1 MQNVPRIN
9 QIQTLQTLLKQLSA
23 QALPVQTKAAIN
35 DVSLQLD
42 ELADSLQASPEE
54 SRLAALY
61 RVSNILGRSLDLDE
75 VLTQVMDA
83 VIGLTGAERGFL
95 MLKDP
100 DTGDWQLRAARN
112 FSQESL
118 AAKDLEV
125 SQTVLN
131 TVMDSGQGVVTTD
144 AQTDP
149 RFSGQDSVVFYS
161 LRSILCSPLMARG
174 QMIGAIY
181 VDNRIRKAL
190 FKQSDLDLLNAFASQ
205 AAVAIENARLYTR
218 TDQALTRRV
227 EELET
232 LTLIDRELNAHL
244 DLDKVIE
251 ITRKWAVRGTGGS
264 QAWLLL
270 TREANLRPPTFA
282 AAQWPDLNAPFIKEA
297 IKTRL
302 PQSSKQEQAGQMQPQ
317 EENNWIAVPL
327 LHSSHPLGVIVV
339 KKGASFDDPSI
350 QFLIRLAA
358 RAATA
363 IENINLY
370 LAVQEADLAKSSFIS
385 IVSHEL
391 RIPMTSIKGYT
402 DLLYKGMVGPI
413 NQKQANF
420 LEVIQNNIERMSIL
434 VSDLS
439 DISRI
444 ETGRLKLEPALV
456 SIGTLIDEVVQ
467 SLQPKVQE
475 KNQVLKVDIAL
486 NLPQIEVD
494 PTRLNQVLTNLLS
507 NALKYTPESGEIRI
521 VARQD
526 NDRVRVEVK
535 DTGIG
540 ISSYDQDLI
549 FSQFFRSESDTVR
562 EQQGWGL
569 GLNVT
574 KRLVELMDGTIG
586 FESVLDQGSK
596 FWFTLPVRSGA
607 TSA

>member
-1 MQNVPRIN
+1 MRNAPKHNPISELQN
-9 QIQTLQTLLKQLSA
+9 LLKQLST
-23 QALPVQTKAAIN
+23 QSLPVQTRAAIH
-35 DVSLQLD
+35 DASRELD
-42 ELADSLQASPEE
+42 ELADSLQANPEE

-61 RVSNILGRSLDLDE
+61 RVSNILGHSLDLDD

-95 MLKDP
+95 MLKDQ

-118 AAKDLEV
+118 ETKDLEV
-125 SQTVLN
+125 SRTVLD
-131 TVMDSGQGVVTTD
+131 TVVSGGQGVVTTD

-161 LRSILCSPLMARG
+161 LRSIMCSPLFARG

-205 AAVAIENARLYTR
+205 AAIAIENARLYTR
-218 TDQALTRRV
+218 TDQALARRV
-227 EELET
+227 TELET
-232 LTLIDRELNAHL
+232 LTQIDRELNAHL
-244 DLDKVIE
+244 DLEKMVE
-251 ITRKWAVRGTGGS
+251 ITRKWAVRGAAGS
-264 QAWLLL
+264 RSWLLL
-270 TREANLRPPTFA
+270 TREANRLEETA
-282 AAQWPDLNAPFIKEA
+282 EVDTGLALDTPFIKAA
-297 IKTRL
+297 IQSRL
-302 PQSSKQEQAGQMQPQ
+302 PQLSQLGEVGNTPSQNEKHR
-317 EENNWIAVPL
+317 IAIPL
-327 LHSSHPLGVIVV
+327 IHSGNPLGVIVLEREH
-339 KKGASFDDPSI
+339 AFDEPAI

-363 IENINLY
+363 IENTNLY
-370 LAVQEADLAKSSFIS
+370 LAVQEADLAKSKFVSV
-385 IVSHEL
+385 VSHEL
-391 RIPMTSIKGYT
+391 RIPMTSIKGYS

-413 NQKQANF
+413 NEQQAKF
-420 LEVIQNNIERMSIL
+420 LEVIQSNVERMSVL

-456 SIGTLIDEVVQ
+456 SINGSVDEVARI
-467 SLQPKVQE
+467 LQPKLEE
-475 KNQVLKVDIAL
+475 KRLTLTVDVAL
-486 NLPQIEVD
+486 NLPQIEAD
-494 PTRLNQVLTNLLS
+494 STRVNQILTNLLS
-507 NALKYTPESGEIRI
+507 NALKYTPEGGEIRI
-521 VARQD
+521 SARQEAEQ
-526 NDRVRVEVK
+526 VRIEVK

-540 ISSYDQDLI
+540 ISPEEQNLV
-549 FSQFFRSESDTVR
+549 FSQFFRSESESVR

-586 FESVLDQGSK
+586 FNSTLGQGST
-596 FWFTLPVRSGA
+596 FWFTLPIRLQANS
-607 TSA
+607 S